1 MITIIDY
8 KLNNLRSLENTLGRL
23 RHETCVTSRRE
34 DVIRARKLILPGVG
48 AFGDAM
54 RNLREL
60 GLAELIVKKVAEGTP
75 MLGVCLGM
83 QLLFT
88 ESEEFGNHSGLGIL
102 PGKIRRIPEGVH
114 VPHMGWNQLHRQ
126 KRNSILEGIDE
137 GSFVYF
143 VHSYYA
149 MPDDP
154 DLVVAR
160 TDYGIDFASVVGNQ
174 NVWATQFHPE
184 KSQHVG
190 ERILDNFARS

>member
-8 KLNNLRSLENTLGRL
+8 HLNNLRSLENTLRRL
-23 RHETCVTSRRE
+23 GHDTCVTSEAE
-34 DVIRARKLILPGVG
+34 DVRAAEKLVLPGVG

-54 RNLREL
+54 RNLYEL
-60 GLAELIVKKVAEGTP
+60 GLAELIIQKVSEGTP

-83 QLLFT
+83 QLLFG
-88 ESEEFGNHSGLGIL
+88 ESEEFGRHSGLGL
-102 PGKIRRIPEGVH
+102 LSGKIQRIPEGVH
-114 VPHMGWNQLHRQ
+114 IPHMGWNQLYR
-126 KRNSILEGIDE
+126 KRADPVLEGIDE

-149 MPDDP
+149 SPEDR
-154 DLVVAR
+154 DLVIAT
-160 TDYGIDFASVVGNQ
+160 TDYGIDVPAVVGAG

-190 ERILDNFARS
+190 ARILDNFARL

>member
-34 DVIRARKLILPGVG
+34 DVIRAPKLILPGVG

-154 DLVVAR
+154 DLVVAK

>member
-23 RHETCVTSRRE
+23 RHETRVTSRRE
-34 DVIRARKLILPGVG
+34 DVSRARKLILPGVG

-149 MPDDP
+149 IPDDP

-160 TDYGIDFASVVGNQ
+160 TDYGIDFASVVGNG